1 MEIKLAN
8 YFGTDGIRGEVGV
21 EPITADFFLKL
32 GWAVGS
38 VLSEQ
43 GKASVV
49 IGKDTRVSGYL
60 FESALEAGF
69 LSAGVNVGL
78 LGPMPTPAIAYLT
91 QTYNAS
97 AGVVVSASH
106 NQFQDNG
113 VKFFSAKGLK
123 LSDTDQSKIEQKLS
137 EPMVSVSSEKIGK
150 AYRHEQPLGRY
161 IEFCKSTFDR
171 SVNLNNLN
179 LVIDC
184 ANGATY
190 HIAENVF
197 SELGANVNIINNT
210 PDGFNI
216 NKNCGATD
224 TKHLQQ
230 VVLETGADLGIAF
243 DGDGDRLMMVDHM
256 GNMIDGDQLVFIV
269 AKAWKSQ
276 NRLTNNSVVGTK
288 MTNLGM
294 RHGLRDLDIQF
305 IEADVGDR
313 YVMEEMKRHGAVL
326 GGEGSGH
333 MICLDKTTSGD
344 GIVAALQVLE
354 VLVKSQV
361 KLAELA
367 NDMVKYPQVLI
378 NVKTKDKVNLD
389 NHQALIAATKEVEA
403 VLGDEGRVLIRA
415 SGTEPLIRVMVEA
428 KNAST
433 TQQCAEKLADI
444 LR

>member
-1 MEIKLAN
+1 MAN

-69 LSAGVNVGL
+69 LSAGVDVGL

-123 LSDTDQSKIEQKLS
+123 LSDTDQAKIEQKLS

-150 AYRHEQPLGRY
+150 AYRYEQPLGRY

-313 YVMEEMKRHGAVL
+313 YVMEEMKSHGAIL

-354 VLVKSQV
+354 VLVKSRV

-378 NVKTKDKVNLD
+378 NVKTKEKVNLD
-389 NHQALIAATKEVEA
+389 NHQSLTAATKEVEA
-403 VLGDEGRVLIRA
+403 ILGDEGRVLIRA

-428 KNAST
+428 KNASI
-433 TQQCAEKLADI
+433 TQQCAEKLADT

>member
-1 MEIKLAN
+1 VEIKLAN

-123 LSDTDQSKIEQKLS
+123 LSDTDQAKIEQKLS

-313 YVMEEMKRHGAVL
+313 YVMEEMKSHGAIL

-354 VLVKSQV
+354 VLVKSRV

-378 NVKTKDKVNLD
+378 NVKTKEKVNLD
-389 NHQALIAATKEVEA
+389 NHQSLTAATKEVEA
-403 VLGDEGRVLIRA
+403 ILGDEGRVLIRA

-428 KNAST
+428 KNASI
-433 TQQCAEKLADI
+433 TQQCAEKLADT

>member
-1 MEIKLAN
+1 MAS
-8 YFGTDGIRGEVGV
+8 YFGTDGIRGEVGI

-38 VLSEQ
+38 VLSEK

-69 LSAGVNVGL
+69 LSAGVDVGL

-97 AGVVVSASH
+97 AGVVISASH
-106 NQFQDNG
+106 NHFQDNG
-113 VKFFSAKGLK
+113 VKFFSSQGLK
-123 LSDTDQSKIEQKLS
+123 LSSKDQAKIEKKLT
-137 EPMVSVSSEKIGK
+137 EPMQSVSSDKIGK
-150 AYRHEQPLGRY
+150 ARRHEQPLGRY

-171 SVNLNNLN
+171 GINLSGLN
-179 LVIDC
+179 IVIDC

-190 HIAENVF
+190 HIANNVF
-197 SELGANVNIINNT
+197 SELGASTAVINNT
-210 PDGFNI
+210 PDGVNI

-224 TKHLQQ
+224 TQHLQD
-230 VVLETGADLGIAF
+230 VVLETKADLGIAF
-243 DGDGDRLMMVDHM
+243 DGDGDRLMMVDHQ
-256 GNMIDGDQLVFIV
+256 GELVDGDELVFIV
-269 AKAWKSQ
+269 AKAWQAQQCLS
-276 NRLTNNSVVGTK
+276 NNVVVGTK

-294 RHGLRDLDIQF
+294 RHALRDLNIDF
-305 IEADVGDR
+305 VEADVGDR
-313 YVMEEMKRHGAVL
+313 YVMEKMKEHGSVI

-344 GIVAALQVLE
+344 GIISALQVLE
-354 VLVKSQV
+354 VLAKSGTSLHQL
-361 KLAELA
+361 K
-367 NDMVKYPQVLI
+367 NQMVKYPQVLI
-378 NVKTKDKVNLD
+378 NVKTKEKVDLD
-389 NHQALIAATKEVEA
+389 NHQQLNTTIKEVEEN
-403 VLGDEGRVLIRA
+403 LGDEGRVLIRA

-428 KNAST
+428 KDAQL
-433 TQQCAEKLADI
+433 TQQSAEKLANT